1 MAFDVFGILLISDNN
16 ERSFSSGRD
25 NCSQLNENGISI
37 VISSPLQSC
46 ELERNNFGELEGP
59 RVQRLGTKTDVAEG
73 DGVLVKPRLRGA
85 ARPTVLRPSR
95 LSGMAWTVGPAF
107 Q

>member
-1 MAFDVFGILLISDNN
+1 MTWTLC
-16 ERSFSSGRD
+16 
-25 NCSQLNENGISI
+25 CSQLNENGISI

-73 DGVLVKPRLRGA
+73 DG
-85 ARPTVLRPSR
+85 PSR